1 MLETDKYIFLIM
13 EYLEGGELY
22 DYIVASKRLSEQE
35 AFKFF
40 IQIISAV
47 EYLHKLNI
55 VHRDLKPENLLLD
68 KDKKMLKLVDF
79 GLGRFYNN
87 DSKIE
92 TACGSPCYA
101 PPEMLSRKKY
111 EPTKADIWSLG
122 IVLFAMLAGYLPF
135 DE

>member
-68 KDKKMLKLVDF
+68 
-79 GLGRFYNN
+79 NN
-87 DSKIE
+87 E
-92 TACGSPCYA
+92 ERLRCHG
-101 PPEMLSRKKY
+101 
-111 EPTKADIWSLG
+111 
-122 IVLFAMLAGYLPF
+122 
-135 DE
+135 